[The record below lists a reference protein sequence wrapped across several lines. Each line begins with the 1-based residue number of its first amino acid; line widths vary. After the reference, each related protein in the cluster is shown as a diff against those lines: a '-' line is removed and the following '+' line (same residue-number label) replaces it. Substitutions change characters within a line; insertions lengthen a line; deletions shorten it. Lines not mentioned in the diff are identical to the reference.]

1 MPLIINRHI
10 QNEDAWQ
17 FISQEDFQP
26 EQLTAANNQA
36 LVLPA
41 DKLVEVAPETL
52 LQLSEAK
59 KLGASLTTEEDHEL
73 LLPYLDKLA
82 LIAIE
87 FLVFRDG
94 RGFSQARLLRR
105 AGFKGELRAVGEVAR
120 DRLAHLESCGFNAF
134 VIPDERFKA
143 EDLAAFSEVGVS
155 YQQPIIQQP
164 SLQQQKEK
172 LEAEDGIA

>member
-1 MPLIINRHI
+1 MPLIINRQI

-17 FISQEDFQP
+17 FIDAEDFQP
-26 EQLTAANNQA
+26 EQVTAANNQA

-41 DKLVEVAPETL
+41 EKLAEVAPKTL

-59 KLGASLTTEEDHEL
+59 KLGASLTTEQDHEL

-120 DRLAHLESCGFNAF
+120 DRLAHLESCGFDAF
-134 VIPDERFKA
+134 VIPEERFKA

-155 YQQPIIQQP
+155 YQQP

>member
-1 MPLIINRHI
+1 MPLIINRQI
-10 QNEDAWQ
+10 QNEDAWR
-17 FISQEDFQP
+17 FIDAEDFQP
-26 EQLTAANNQA
+26 EQVTAANNQA

-41 DKLVEVAPETL
+41 EKLAEVAPKTL

-59 KLGASLTTEEDHEL
+59 KLGASLTTEQDHEL

-120 DRLAHLESCGFNAF
+120 DRLAHLESCGFDAF
-134 VIPDERFKA
+134 DIPEERFKA
-143 EDLAAFSEVGVS
+143 EDLAAFVEVGVS
-155 YQQPIIQQP
+155 YQQP
-164 SLQQQKEK
+164 LKKEV
-172 LEAEDGIA
+172 ASDFA

>member
-1 MPLIINRHI
+1 MPLIINRQI

-17 FISQEDFQP
+17 FIDAEDFQA
-26 EQLTAANNQA
+26 EQVSASANQA

-41 DKLVEVAPETL
+41 EKLVDVSLETL
-52 LQLSEAK
+52 EQLGAAK
-59 KLGASLTTEEDHEL
+59 KLGASLTTEQDHEL

-105 AGFKGELRAVGEVAR
+105 AGFKGELRATGEVAR

-155 YQQPIIQQP
+155 YQQP

>member
-1 MPLIINRHI
+1 MPLIINRQI
-10 QNEDAWQ
+10 QNEDTWQ
-17 FISQEDFQP
+17 FIDAEDFQP
-26 EQLTAANNQA
+26 EQVTAANNQA

-41 DKLVEVAPETL
+41 EKLDEVAPKTL

-59 KLGASLTTEEDHEL
+59 KLGASLTTEQDHEI

-105 AGFKGELRAVGEVAR
+105 AGFKGELRATGEVAR

-155 YQQPIIQQP
+155 YQQP

>member
-17 FISQEDFQP
+17 FIGQEDFQP
-26 EQLTAANNQA
+26 EQVTAASNTA
-36 LVLPA
+36 LVIPA
-41 DKLVEVAPETL
+41 EKLADVNLEKFT
-52 LQLSEAK
+52 Q
-59 KLGASLTTEEDHEL
+59 LGAWLTTEQDHEL

-82 LIAIE
+82 LIAID

-105 AGFKGELRAVGEVAR
+105 AGFKGELRAIGEVAR

-134 VIPDERFKA
+134 VIPEERFKA
-143 EDLAAFSEVGVS
+143 EDLAAFNEVGVS
-155 YQQPIIQQP
+155 Y
-164 SLQQQKEK
+164 QQQKEK

>member
-1 MPLIINRHI
+1 MPLIINRQI

-17 FISQEDFQP
+17 FIDAEDFQA
-26 EQLTAANNQA
+26 EQVSASANQA

-41 DKLVEVAPETL
+41 EKLVDVSLETL
-52 LQLSEAK
+52 EQLGAAK
-59 KLGASLTTEEDHEL
+59 KLGASLTTEQDHEL

-120 DRLAHLESCGFNAF
+120 DRLAHLESCGFDAF
-134 VIPDERFKA
+134 VIPEERFKA
-143 EDLAAFSEVGVS
+143 EDLAAFVEVGVS
-155 YQQPIIQQP
+155 YQQP
-164 SLQQQKEK
+164 LKKEV
-172 LEAEDGIA
+172 ASDFA

>member
-1 MPLIINRHI
+1 MPLIINRQI

-17 FISQEDFQP
+17 FIDAEDFQA
-26 EQLTAANNQA
+26 EQVSASANQA

-41 DKLVEVAPETL
+41 EKLVDISLETL
-52 LQLSEAK
+52 EQLGAAK
-59 KLGASLTTEEDHEL
+59 KLGASLTTEQDHEL

-120 DRLAHLESCGFNAF
+120 DRLAHLESCGFDAF
-134 VIPDERFKA
+134 VIPEERFKA
-143 EDLAAFSEVGVS
+143 EDLTAFVEVGVS
-155 YQQPIIQQP
+155 YQQPNIQQP
-164 SLQQQKEK
+164 LKKEV
-172 LEAEDGIA
+172 ASDIA

>member
-1 MPLIINRHI
+1 MPLIINRQI
-10 QNEDAWQ
+10 QNEDAWR

-26 EQLTAANNQA
+26 EQVTAANNQA

-41 DKLVEVAPETL
+41 EKLAEVAPKTL

-59 KLGASLTTEEDHEL
+59 KLGASLTTEQDHEL

-105 AGFKGELRAVGEVAR
+105 VGFKGELRATGEVAR

-155 YQQPIIQQP
+155 YQQPN
-164 SLQQQKEK
+164 LQQQKEK

>member
-10 QNEDAWQ
+10 QHQDTWQ
-17 FISQEDFQP
+17 FIDAEDFQP
-26 EQLTAANNQA
+26 ELVTTANNQA
-36 LVLPA
+36 LVIPVEKLA
-41 DKLVEVAPETL
+41 DVAPETL
-52 LQLSEAK
+52 EQLGETNQLA
-59 KLGASLTTEEDHEL
+59 ASLTTEQDHDL

-105 AGFKGELRAVGEVAR
+105 AGFKGELRAVGDIAR

-134 VIPDERFKA
+134 VIPEERFKA
-143 EDLAAFSEVGVS
+143 EDLAAFAEVGVS
-155 YQQPIIQQP
+155 YQQPSIW
-164 SLQQQKEK
+164 QQKEK
-172 LEAEDGIA
+172 LEAENGIA

>member
-1 MPLIINRHI
+1 MPLIINRRI

-17 FISQEDFQP
+17 FIEAEDFQP
-26 EQLTAANNQA
+26 EQVIASNNQA
-36 LVLPA
+36 FVIPA
-41 DKLVEVAPETL
+41 EKLADVSPDSLE
-52 LQLSEAK
+52 QLGKANQ
-59 KLGASLTTEEDHEL
+59 LGAFLTTEQDHEI

-120 DRLAHLESCGFNAF
+120 DRLAHLESCGFDAF
-134 VIPDERFKA
+134 DIPAERFKA
-143 EDLAAFSEVGVS
+143 EDLAAFSEVSVS

-164 SLQQQKEK
+164 REK
-172 LEAEDGIA
+172 LEAADGIA

>member
-1 MPLIINRHI
+1 IINRQI

-17 FISQEDFQP
+17 FIDAEDFQA
-26 EQLTAANNQA
+26 EQVSASANQA

-41 DKLVEVAPETL
+41 EKLVDISLETL
-52 LQLSEAK
+52 EQLGAAK
-59 KLGASLTTEEDHEL
+59 KLGASLTTEQDHEL

-120 DRLAHLESCGFNAF
+120 DRLAHLESCGFDAF
-134 VIPDERFKA
+134 VIPEERFKA
-143 EDLAAFSEVGVS
+143 EDLAAFVEVGVS
-155 YQQPIIQQP
+155 YQQPNIQQ
-164 SLQQQKEK
+164 EK
-172 LEAEDGIA
+172 QAQEVASDIA

>member
-1 MPLIINRHI
+1 MPLIINRQI

-17 FISQEDFQP
+17 FIDAEDFQP
-26 EQLTAANNQA
+26 EQVTVTSNQA
-36 LVLPA
+36 FAIPA
-41 DKLVEVAPETL
+41 EKLADVSPDSLE
-52 LQLSEAK
+52 QLGKANQ
-59 KLGASLTTEEDHEL
+59 LGASLTTEQDHEL

-105 AGFKGELRAVGEVAR
+105 AGFKGELRATGEIAR

-134 VIPDERFKA
+134 VIPEERFKA

-155 YQQPIIQQP
+155 YQQP

>member
-1 MPLIINRHI
+1 MPLIINRQI

-17 FISQEDFQP
+17 FIDAEDFQP
-26 EQLTAANNQA
+26 EQVTVTSNQA
-36 LVLPA
+36 FAIPA
-41 DKLVEVAPETL
+41 EKLADVSPDTL
-52 LQLSEAK
+52 TQLGEANQ
-59 KLGASLTTEEDHEL
+59 LGAFLTTEQDHEL

-105 AGFKGELRAVGEVAR
+105 AGFKGELRAVGDIAR
-120 DRLAHLESCGFNAF
+120 DRLAHLESCGFDAF
-134 VIPDERFKA
+134 DIPAERFKT

-155 YQQPIIQQP
+155 YQQ
-164 SLQQQKEK
+164 QKEK

>member
-1 MPLIINRHI
+1 MPLIINRQI

-17 FISQEDFQP
+17 FIDAEDFQA
-26 EQLTAANNQA
+26 EQVSTSANQA
-36 LVLPA
+36 LVIPA
-41 DKLVEVAPETL
+41 EKLAEVAPETL
-52 LQLSEAK
+52 VQLGAAK
-59 KLGASLTTEEDHEL
+59 KLGAYLTTEQGHEL

-120 DRLAHLESCGFNAF
+120 DRLAHLVSCGFDAF
-134 VIPDERFKA
+134 DIPTERFKT

-155 YQQPIIQQP
+155 YQQPSIR
-164 SLQQQKEK
+164 QQKEK